1 MNFEQDISN
10 CISVLKSGGL
20 ILYPTDTIWGIG
32 CDATNES
39 AIQKIFT
46 LKKRTTE
53 KSMII
58 LVAEGSDVSSYTDS
72 DNKTVISEIEL
83 ANVPTTVIYEK
94 AKNLP
99 SLLINEDGSIA
110 IRIVHDIFCRTLISQ
125 FQKPL
130 VATSANISGALAPLS
145 FDSISEEIKNG
156 VDYIV
161 QHRRDEKKYS
171 LPSAILKLN
180 ADGSISKIR

>member
-1 MNFEQDISN
+1 MNFEPDISN

-32 CDATNES
+32 CDSTNES
-39 AIQKIFT
+39 AIQKIYT
-46 LKKRTTE
+46 LKKRMTE

-58 LVAEGSDVSSYTDS
+58 LVADRSEVSSYTDS
-72 DNKTVISEIEL
+72 DNKAVISEIDM
-83 ANVPTTVIYEK
+83 ADTPTTVIYER

-99 SLLINEDGSIA
+99 SLLINADGSIA

-130 VATSANISGALAPLS
+130 VATSANISGAMAPLS

-161 QHRRDEKKYS
+161 QHRRDEKKYA
-171 LPSAILKLN
+171 LPSVIIKLN
-180 ADGSISKIR
+180 ADGSITKIR